1 VLGEAKSLS
10 LSDAIKEAHVVHN
23 KARVEERD
31 PHAERAVRRTD
42 AITFS
47 GLFYEWH
54 ERHASPNLARAA
66 LDLSIFRF
74 HLEDEFARKLVADI
88 KRTDIGKLLDRIARD
103 SGPIGS
109 NNVII
114 LSNRVL
120 NWGIDEGLIEFN
132 TGARLRKAGRP
143 RERVLST
150 DEIRKL

>member
-1 VLGEAKSLS
+1 
-10 LSDAIKEAHVVHN
+10 
-23 KARVEERD
+23 
-31 PHAERAVRRTD
+31 
-42 AITFS
+42 
-47 GLFYEWH
+47 
-54 ERHASPNLARAA
+54 LARAA
-66 LDLSIFRF
+66 LDLSIFRY

-114 LSNRVL
+114 LSNILSNRVL

-132 TGARLRKAGRP
+132 PGARLRKAGQPRP

-150 DEIRKL
+150 DEIRKLWWALAAPLTPLAVHEFERALSVNRRSCNFVFPILQFQQICRSLPAR